1 MRRFLLLACLTGAI
15 FATTAG
21 TASAAVTALNFRG
34 PFVVLNSAG
43 DPAIT
48 GPTVAFFA
56 DVRCSNAQKFA
67 ALIVAR
73 QSGAIGAGG
82 GTATCEGGS
91 SNQDV
96 MVAVQ
101 KNRGSSNFSLLNLS
115 LNVEGVG
122 TTNVTRPPQLNDME
136 FDTSTVNPAPLPEP
150 GGGLPG
156 LPDLPFP

>member
-1 MRRFLLLACLTGAI
+1 MRRFLLLACLAGAI

-21 TASAAVTALNFRG
+21 TAGAAVTALNFRG
-34 PFVVLNSAG
+34 PFVVLNAGG

-48 GPTVAFFA
+48 GPTAAFFA

-82 GTATCEGGS
+82 GKATCEGGT
-91 SNQDV
+91 QTV

-101 KNRGSSNFSLLNLS
+101 KNPGSPNFSLLNVT

-122 TTNVTRPPQLNDME
+122 STNLTRPPQLNDLE
-136 FDTSTVNPAPLPEP
+136 FDTSTVSPAPISGSDPLPP
-150 GGGLPG
+150 IPLP
-156 LPDLPFP
+156 